1 MGNSKSKEKSEKPEK
16 SFFNEMKEANINI
29 NSVSSN
35 TLDEIIDKLIINKD
49 VNMTYLPDAVE
60 RQIYRN
66 LLVYFFGILKEVI
79 RSSKIEFFNHEITF
93 TINVKK

>member
-1 MGNSKSKEKSEKPEK
+1 
-16 SFFNEMKEANINI
+16 MKEANINI

-35 TLDEIIDKLIINKD
+35 TLDEIIDKLISNKD
-49 VNMTYLPDAVE
+49 VNMTYIPDAVE

-66 LLVYFFGILKEVI
+66 LLIYFFGILKEVI